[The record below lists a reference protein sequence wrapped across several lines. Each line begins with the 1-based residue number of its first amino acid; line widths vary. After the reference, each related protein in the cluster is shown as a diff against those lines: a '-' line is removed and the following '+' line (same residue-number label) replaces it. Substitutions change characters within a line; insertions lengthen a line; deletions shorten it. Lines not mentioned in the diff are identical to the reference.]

1 MENKYLEYK
10 ETVTKRFLK
19 TVSAFANYDGGKIIF
34 GIDDNGKEVGLNNA
48 VAEKLKIEEMINSNL
63 KPIPEYDLS
72 IDNNNVILEVK
83 PGKNKPYFFDN
94 KAFKRSD
101 TSTVEMD
108 TFELKNLIIEG
119 INIDFEEV
127 KSRNQELSFD
137 YLENALKKVLHIEKL
152 NKDVLKTLRLFSDK
166 DSYNMAAYLLSDNL
180 DGVGIDAIKFG
191 QSINEIVKRIT
202 LTSGSILKQFDDIE
216 SYYEDYYIVERI
228 EGVRREIVEKIPR
241 AAFREAVAN
250 ALVHRQWNI
259 NANVQISMFD
269 NRIEIVSPG
278 GLPSGITKDEY
289 INGRYSLLRNPILAD
304 VFLRLNL
311 IEKFGTGIIRIK
323 SLYSNYIAQPNFIVS
338 ENSITVV
345 LPTIDSVDLTEQ
357 ESMIFNFIKE
367 NGPVSSSQV
376 VSELGIERNKAIGT
390 LNALKVQGLIYV
402 EGQGRATRYDVE
414 R

>member
-1 MENKYLEYK
+1 M
-10 ETVTKRFLK
+10 KR
-19 TVSAFANYDGGKIIF
+19 
-34 GIDDNGKEVGLNNA
+34 
-48 VAEKLKIEEMINSNL
+48 
-63 KPIPEYDLS
+63 
-72 IDNNNVILEVK
+72 
-83 PGKNKPYFFDN
+83 GKNKPYFFDN

-101 TSTVEMD
+101 TSTIEMD
-108 TFELKNLIIEG
+108 TFELKNLIIAG
-119 INIDFEEV
+119 LNIDFEEV

-137 YLENALKKVLHIEKL
+137 YLENALKKVLHIEEL

-216 SYYEDYYIVERI
+216 SFYEDYYIVERI

-250 ALVHRQWNI
+250 ALVNRQWNI

-323 SLYSNYIAQPNFIVS
+323 SLYSNYIAQPNFIFS

-376 VSELGIERNKAIGT
+376 VSKLGIERNKTIGT